1 MPEKHKG
8 ARLEGKRRKMAIMH
22 QVTYDKSWVRPQYTI
37 GGPLWVC
44 IHFIYKYFYNA
55 WATYIESQIYK
66 IYF

>member
-1 MPEKHKG
+1 
-8 ARLEGKRRKMAIMH
+8 MH